1 MDSEID
7 TERTKKLSDWRKFRC
22 CSICFL
28 ITGIFLVLT
37 CAFTPKVMDSLITA
51 AAKKSS

>member
-7 TERTKKLSDWRKFRC
+7 TERAEKITKWKKLRC

-28 ITGIFLVLT
+28 ITGFLLVIT
-37 CAFTPKVMDSLITA
+37 CAFTPMAMDALIV
-51 AAKKSS
+51 

>member
-7 TERTKKLSDWRKFRC
+7 TERTKKLADWKKFRC

-37 CAFTPKVMDSLITA
+37 CAFTPKVMDSLIVA
-51 AAKKSS
+51 GAKKSS